1 MRHLLLLFLCL
12 GIGHRCV
19 HAQVTTSSIAGII
32 SDDSGSGLPGATVSA
47 IHLPT
52 STQYGVSTRAE
63 GQFTLPNLRVG
74 GPYRI
79 VISYVGYQSETI
91 ENVSLSLGQKLPL
104 NRVLQRNSQQLSEVV
119 VRSDANDVLNNNRT
133 GAQTNISS
141 EQLRTLPTI
150 KRSIFDYTRL
160 NPMSGGDGSFGGRN
174 SRFNN
179 FTLNGAIFNNPFGL
193 DASTPGGQSDAQPVS
208 LDAIEQ
214 VQVALS
220 PFDVTQ
226 SGFTG
231 AAVNAVTRS
240 GTNQF
245 HGTAFGFFRNQD
257 LTGKRVKGTDI
268 TVPQSSQAQY
278 GASIG
283 GPIIKNKLFFF
294 ANAEFDRRSDLGTAG
309 WVAARPGLTGT
320 NVARVTA
327 ADLDLVSSTL
337 KTLHGYDTGLYE
349 SFTHKTQN
357 VKGLFRLDWNVSQ
370 VHKFSVVYNFLD
382 ASRDLPANPS
392 AIGRRGPDFLTL
404 QYYSSGYRINNKLQG
419 VIAELNSNF
428 NGRYANK
435 LQVGFMGFRDA
446 RDPFS
451 TPFPTVNIARDGVR
465 YIVAGHEPFSINNR
479 LNQSV
484 FQVLDNFNIY
494 LKRHTLTLGASL
506 ERFNFNNSF
515 NLGSYAGVFG
525 PEYPSVADFVTAARG
540 ANFTKAVTDAKT
552 TFTTGNWALAQ
563 TSVGQA
569 AVYAQDEFT
578 VNPRLTLTYGLKI
591 DFPLYFN
598 TPTKMQE
605 NIDRSGGTFPPGNY
619 QSNNQYYDENGTPTK
634 LNSLTFPTEAPL
646 FSPRLGFNLDLT
658 GNGSRK
664 LRGGTGVFT
673 GRFPFVWIGN
683 QVANPNFFFYCVT
696 APDFRFP
703 QVWKSSLG
711 YDHKFDSGWI
721 ASVDVLYNKDI
732 NAMIVRNYGLKTPD
746 GILQD
751 PSSRPLY
758 RASDRA
764 VNAFGGQT
772 DAYVLT
778 NTNLGYSFNTS
789 VQLQRTWENGVYVSG
804 AYNYLNAKDASSLSA
819 EISSDAYARN
829 PAYGNVNQA
838 VLGWSSYGNRHR
850 FVGSVSKRFVYGQT
864 KNWSTLL
871 SAVTEYAQGG
881 RYSYTYA
888 GDVNNDGA
896 FDNDLLFIPTSAQLG
911 QMKFSGTDAQQ
922 TAQRTAF
929 ENYIQQDK
937 YLNSHRGQIAEKFAT
952 LSPWYSTLDIRVLQ
966 ELRLANKHAIQL
978 SVDILNF
985 GNLLNSNWGVR
996 QFASYTGLAQPLGVN
1011 VTTALTPVNGV
1022 PTTISVP
1029 TYSFDAN
1036 QRTTFFN
1043 DSQLISRWRM
1053 QFGLRY
1059 SF

>member
-1 MRHLLLLFLCL
+1 MRPLLLLILL
-12 GIGHRCV
+12 GMSGFYA
-19 HAQVTTSSIAGII
+19 HAQVTTASVYGFVR
-32 SDDSGSGLPGATVSA
+32 DDKGANLPGATVA
-47 IHLPT
+47 AVHLPT
-52 STQYGVSTRAE
+52 GSQYGVTTRSE
-63 GQFTLPNLRVG
+63 GEYNLPNLRVG
-74 GPYRI
+74 GPYTI
-79 VISYVGYQSETI
+79 TISFVGYKSEVI
-91 ENVSLSLGQKLPL
+91 ENVFLSLGQKLPL
-104 NRVLQRNSQQLSEVV
+104 TVTIRSDARQLSEVQV
-119 VRSDANDVLNNNRT
+119 SANANDVLNNNRT
-133 GAQTNISS
+133 GAQTNISN
-141 EQLRTLPTI
+141 EQIRTLPTI

-179 FTLNGAIFNNPFGL
+179 FALNGAIFNNPFGL

-208 LDAIEQ
+208 LDAIDQ
-214 VQVALS
+214 IQVAIS
-220 PFDVTQ
+220 PFDITQ

-231 AAVNAVTRS
+231 AAVNAVTKS

-245 HGTAFGFFRNQD
+245 HGTVFGFYRNQD

-278 GASIG
+278 GFSVG

-309 WVAARPGLTGT
+309 WVASRPGLTGA

-327 ADLDLVSSTL
+327 SDLDLVSSTL
-337 KTLHGYDTGLYE
+337 KSLYGYDTGLYE
-349 SFTHKTQN
+349 NFTHKTQN
-357 VKGLFRLDWNVSQ
+357 SKGLFRLDWNVSK
-370 VHKFSVVYNFLD
+370 VHKLSVIYNFLD

-428 NGRYANK
+428 NGKYANK
-435 LQVGFMGFRDA
+435 LQVGFTGFRDT

-451 TPFPTVNIARDGVR
+451 TPFPTVNIGKDGVR

-479 LNQSV
+479 LNQDV
-484 FQVLDNFNIY
+484 FQVLDNVNVY
-494 LKRHTLTLGASL
+494 LNKHTLTLGASL
-506 ERFNFNNSF
+506 ERFNFTNSF
-515 NLGSYAGVFG
+515 NLGAYAGVFG
-525 PEYPSVADFVTAARG
+525 PEYASVTDFVTAAKG
-540 ANFTKAVTDAKT
+540 ADFAGTVTAAKK
-552 TFTTGNWALAQ
+552 TFADGNWALAE

-569 AVYAQDEFT
+569 AVYAQDEFA

-591 DFPLYFN
+591 DFPLYFD
-598 TPTKMQE
+598 TQKKMQE
-605 NIDRSGGTFPPGNY
+605 NIDRSGGAFPKGAY
-619 QSNNQYYDENGTPTK
+619 QPDNQYYDANGTPTK
-634 LNSLTFPTEAPL
+634 LNSLTFPSTAPL
-646 FSPRLGFNLDLT
+646 FSPRVGFNYDLT
-658 GNGSRK
+658 GDGSQK

-683 QVANPNFFFYCVT
+683 QVANPNFYFYCVT
-696 APDFRFP
+696 DPNFKFP

-711 YDHKFDSGWI
+711 YDHKFLGGWI
-721 ASVDVLYNKDI
+721 ASLDVLYNKDI
-732 NAMIVRNYGLKTPD
+732 NAMIVRNYGLKTPT
-746 GILQD
+746 GTLTD
-751 PSSRPLY
+751 PSNRPIY
-758 RASDRA
+758 KATDRA
-764 VNAFGGQT
+764 VNGFGGQT
-772 DAYVLT
+772 DAYVFT
-778 NTNLGYSFNTS
+778 NTSLGYSFNTS
-789 VQLQRTWENGVYVSG
+789 VQLQRTWASGMYVSV

-819 EISSDAYARN
+819 EISSDAYDRN

-838 VLGWSSYGNRHR
+838 VQGWSSYGNRHR
-850 FVGSVSKRFVYGQT
+850 FVGSISKRFVYGQA

-871 SAVTEYAQGG
+871 SAVAEYAQGG

-888 GDVNNDGA
+888 GDINNDGA
-896 FDNDLLFIPTSAQLG
+896 FDNDLLFIPTNAQLN

-922 TAQRTAF
+922 AAQRTAF
-929 ENYIQQDK
+929 ESYIQQDN
-937 YLNSHRGQIAEKFAT
+937 YLSTHRGQIAEKFAT
-952 LSPWYSTLDIRVLQ
+952 LSPWYSTFDVRAMQ

-1011 VTTALTPVNGV
+1011 VANG
-1022 PTTISVP
+1022 VP

-1036 QRTTFFN
+1036 QKTTFFN